1 MVPSKFIFGLS
12 PLGSAALRGA
22 PPSGSRRP
30 PLAPGGAGL
39 GARAVV
45 IGSVAT
51 ASLAAGLAA
60 AAGTALRHGRP
71 AGRRRFAR
79 EVARTV
85 ARLGPTFIKAAQVL
99 GTRRDVVPALLCDE
113 LSMLQDDVPPMD
125 AAQSRAA
132 LREVYGD
139 RLDTVFASVEETPV
153 ASGSIACVYRATLP
167 DGATVAVKLRRPGI
181 GPRMAAD
188 LGLLR
193 RGASVVAR
201 LPMFRGVPV
210 REVVDSLCESVL
222 GQLDLGREGR
232 DLDRLREDLGA
243 VPRVRVPRVHT
254 AASRPAAIVMDFI
267 PDLAVDTGAR
277 CPRPM
282 RRTFAASTLT
292 VVYQMLFINGFV
304 HCDLHPGNLYFTRS
318 GQVVVLDA
326 GFSVQLSDK
335 MRGLFAD
342 FFLNMSI
349 GRGDRCAAI
358 VLESAIGVAD
368 DADVPAFTEGVKEL
382 VARSYR
388 LSAKEFSLIAFA
400 GELFDLQ
407 RRYGVAASPELVFPL
422 LSLLVVE
429 GTVRS
434 LDPDIDFQETA
445 KPVLNR
451 ALFGIR

>member
-1 MVPSKFIFGLS
+1 MVPLKFLLSLS
-12 PLGSAALRGA
+12 PIGSPILRVA
-22 PPSGSRRP
+22 PPTESGRSPAPERVRLTGRA
-30 PLAPGGAGL
+30 LAIGA
-39 GARAVV
+39 
-45 IGSVAT
+45 VAT
-51 ASLAAGLAA
+51 ASMAAGLA
-60 AAGTALRHGRP
+60 TASATAVRHGRP
-71 AGRRRFAR
+71 AGRRRLAR

-85 ARLGPTFIKAAQVL
+85 VRLGPTFIKAAQVL
-99 GTRRDVVPALLCDE
+99 GTRRDVVPAWLCDE
-113 LSMLQDDVPPMD
+113 LSVLQDDVPPMSV
-125 AAQSRAA
+125 AQGRTA

-139 RLDTVFASVEETPV
+139 QVDEVFAAVEETPV

-167 DGATVAVKLRRPGI
+167 DGGTVALKLRRSGI
-181 GPRMAAD
+181 GPQMAAD
-188 LGLLR
+188 LALLR
-193 RGASVVAR
+193 RGAALVAR

-210 REVVDSLCESVL
+210 REVVDNLCDSVL
-222 GQLDLGREGR
+222 GQVDLGREGR
-232 DLDRLREDLGA
+232 DLGRLREDLGS
-243 VPRVRVPRVHT
+243 VPRVLVPRVHPG
-254 AASRPAAIVMDFI
+254 ASRPAAIVMDFI
-267 PDLAVDTGAR
+267 PDLAVDTAAQCSR
-277 CPRPM
+277 AM

-304 HCDLHPGNLYFTRS
+304 HCDLHPGNLYFTRG

-326 GFSVQLSDK
+326 GFSVQLSER
-335 MRGLFAD
+335 MRELFAD

-358 VLESAIGVAD
+358 VLESAIGVSE
-368 DADVPAFTEGVKEL
+368 DANVPAFTDGVKDL
-382 VARSYR
+382 VARSYK

-407 RRYGVAASPELVFPL
+407 RRHGVAASPELVFPL

-429 GTVRS
+429 GTVRA